1 MRQLAKLYIEP
12 TNCCNLTCRTCI
24 RNIWGEE
31 GGYMSQAVFD
41 RIIASLFPDSSPAE
55 ESVGAL
61 AGIEGAAGPSV
72 TDRGLAARLSAAR
85 SARRRPG
92 DVAPTVFFGGFGE
105 PLAHPELVNMVARA
119 KSAGARVE
127 MITNGTLLTPDISR
141 RLIAARLDRLWVS
154 LDGARPE
161 SYADIRLG
169 AELPQVL
176 ANLAAFRSARPPAHK
191 PMPEI
196 GIAFVAMR
204 RNVADVPELLRLG
217 AQLGARYYMITNVL
231 PHTPEMCNEILYESA
246 LSEISYLQS
255 PWVPAINLPKLDVNE
270 RTGDLLYQ
278 VLRSHRNVTFAGSN
292 LGSGN
297 DRCPFID
304 QGAAA
309 VGWDG
314 AFSPCL
320 DLLHEHVSYLHG
332 RPRHTRRYVVGNV
345 AERDLLDL
353 WNDPEHQ
360 AFRSRVEHFEFSP
373 CSFCGGCELSLANEA
388 DCTGHTFPTC
398 GGCLWGQ
405 GIIQCP

>member
-1 MRQLAKLYIEP
+1 MSQLSKIYIEP

-31 GGYMSQAVFD
+31 PGYMSRATFD
-41 RIIASLFPDSSPAE
+41 SILASLFPGFGAGEGPAG
-55 ESVGAL
+55 SHNA
-61 AGIEGAAGPSV
+61 ASAMGAAASA
-72 TDRGLAARLSAAR
+72 DRGLAAKLSAAR
-85 SARRRPG
+85 AVRGRPG
-92 DVAPTVFFGGFGE
+92 DRQLTVFFGGFGE
-105 PLAHPELVNMVARA
+105 PLAHPEIVRMIASA

-127 MITNGTLLTPDISR
+127 LITNGTLLTPDLSQQI
-141 RLIAARLDRLWVS
+141 IAARLDRLWVS

-161 SYADIRLG
+161 SYADVRLG

-176 ANLAAFRSARPPAHK
+176 DNLKTFRGARPPAHK

-204 RNVADVPELLRLG
+204 RNVGDVPELLRLG
-217 AQLGARYYMITNVL
+217 ARLGARYYMITNVL
-231 PHTPEMCNEILYESA
+231 PHTPEMCKEILYEHA
-246 LSEISYLQS
+246 LADISYLQS

-270 RTGDLLYQ
+270 LTRDVVYQ

-292 LGSGN
+292 LGGAN

-314 AFSPCL
+314 GFSPCL

-332 RPRHTRRYVVGNV
+332 RPRHTRRYTVGNV
-345 AERDLLDL
+345 AERNVLDL

>member
-1 MRQLAKLYIEP
+1 MSQLSKLYIEP
-12 TNCCNLTCRTCI
+12 TNCCNLTCRTCV

-31 GGYMSQAVFD
+31 PGYMSQATFD
-41 RIIASLFPDSSPAE
+41 RILASLYPDSGPGGGPARTSTGAVGSGEPSPA
-55 ESVGAL
+55 
-61 AGIEGAAGPSV
+61 
-72 TDRGLAARLSAAR
+72 DRGLAERLSAAR
-85 SARRRPG
+85 AARGRAG
-92 DVAPTVFFGGFGE
+92 DRELTIFFGGYGE
-105 PLAHPELVNMVARA
+105 PLAHPEIVTMVASA

-127 MITNGTLLTPDISR
+127 LITNGTMLTPELSR
-141 RLIAARLDRLWVS
+141 RIISAGLDRLWVS

-161 SYADIRLG
+161 SYADVRLG

-176 ANLAAFRSARPPAHK
+176 ANVAAFRDARPPAHK

-204 RNVADVPELLRLG
+204 RNVADLPDLLRLG
-217 AQLGARYYMITNVL
+217 ARLGARHYMITNVL
-231 PHTPEMCNEILYESA
+231 PHTPEMCNEILYEHSLNA
-246 LSEISYLQS
+246 ISYLQS
-255 PWVPAINLPKLDVNE
+255 PWVPEINLPKFDVDE
-270 RTGDLLYQ
+270 RTGDVFYQ
-278 VLRSHRNVTFAGSN
+278 VLRSNRNVTFAGSN

-304 QGAAA
+304 QGSAA

-314 AFSPCL
+314 GFSPCL
-320 DLLHEHVSYLHG
+320 DLLHEHVSYLNG
-332 RPRHTRRYVVGNV
+332 RPRHTLRYTVGNV

-398 GGCLWGQ
+398 GGCLWAQ
-405 GIIQCP
+405 GIIQCQ

>member
-1 MRQLAKLYIEP
+1 MPQLCKLYIEP

-31 GGYMSQAVFD
+31 LGYMCQDTFD
-41 RIIASLFPDSSPAE
+41 RILESLFPAPEAAE
-55 ESVGAL
+55 GRARAST
-61 AGIEGAAGPSV
+61 GAAGLALPLSA
-72 TDRGLAARLSAAR
+72 DRGLAARLSAAR
-85 SARRRPG
+85 AARGRPR
-92 DVAPTVFFGGFGE
+92 DRELTIFFGGYGE
-105 PLAHPELVNMVARA
+105 PLAHPAIPDMVTKA
-119 KSAGARVE
+119 KSCGARVE
-127 MITNGTLLTPDISR
+127 LITNGTLLTPELSR
-141 RLIAARLDRLWVS
+141 QLIAARLDRLWVS

-161 SYADIRLG
+161 SYADVRLG

-176 ANLAAFRSARPPAHK
+176 ANISAFRGARPPAHN

-204 RNVADVPELLRLG
+204 RNVADVPDLLRLG

-231 PHTPEMCNEILYESA
+231 PHTPEMCNEILYEHA
-246 LSEISYLQS
+246 LADISYLQS

-270 RTGDLLYQ
+270 FTGDILLQ

-314 AFSPCL
+314 GFSPCL
-320 DLLHEHVSYLHG
+320 DLLHEHISYLHG
-332 RPRHTRRYVVGNV
+332 RPRHTRRYIVGNV
-345 AERDLLDL
+345 AETDLLEL

-360 AFRSRVEHFEFSP
+360 AFRSRVEHFEFAP
-373 CSFCGGCELSLANEA
+373 CSFCGGCELSLSNEA

>member
-1 MRQLAKLYIEP
+1 MPQLAKLYIEP
-12 TNCCNLTCRTCI
+12 TNCCNLNCRTCI

-31 GGYMSQAVFD
+31 AGYMSRVVFD
-41 RIIASLFPDSSPAE
+41 RIISSLFPDAAPSGGQVHAFAS
-55 ESVGAL
+55 
-61 AGIEGAAGPSV
+61 AGGAAVPAAA
-72 TDRGLAARLSAAR
+72 DRNLAARLSTAR
-85 SARRRPG
+85 AARRRAG
-92 DVAPTVFFGGFGE
+92 DTPLTIFFGGFGE

-119 KSAGARVE
+119 KFAGARVE
-127 MITNGTLLTPDISR
+127 MITNGTLLTPEISR
-141 RLIAARLDRLWVS
+141 QLIAARLDRLWVS

-176 ANLAAFRSARPPAHK
+176 DNLAAFRSARPPGHK

-217 AQLGARYYMITNVL
+217 AQFGARYYMITNVL
-231 PHTPEMCNEILYESA
+231 PHTPEMCSEILYEHA
-246 LSEISYLQS
+246 LADISYLQS
-255 PWVPAINLPKLDVNE
+255 PWVPAINLPKIDVNE
-270 RTGDLLYQ
+270 LTGDVLYQ

-304 QGAAA
+304 QGSAA

-314 AFSPCL
+314 GFSPCL

-373 CSFCGGCELSLANEA
+373 CSFCGGCELSLSNEA